1 MASWRAASAG
11 KAAVKM
17 STNLTGLDVC
27 KNPHY
32 ILGVFYSKT
41 LRVLAKMP
49 SDYAYKKHTEQ
60 VTMPFSEKVTQC
72 QDWGGGNSLGK
83 VLGILNI
90 SFQILNDRTALLK
103 STQCPQELEKKIG
116 GGQLEECIIQAKYE
130 LDTAKRILEERAWEP
145 LISEPPK
152 NQWKWPL

>member
-1 MASWRAASAG
+1 MGANRQARRGPSCFLQFTLTMATWRAASAG
-11 KAAVKM
+11 KAAAKM
-17 STNLTGLDVC
+17 STNLSGMDVC

-60 VTMPFSEKVTQC
+60 
-72 QDWGGGNSLGK
+72 
-83 VLGILNI
+83 ILNE
-90 SFQILNDRTALLK
+90 RTALLK
-103 STQCPQELEKKIG
+103 STQCPQELEKKID

-130 LDTAKRILEERAWEP
+130 LDLAKRILEERAWEP
-145 LISEPPK
+145 LISEPPN